1 MRQAIRVARRGI
13 GSTHP
18 NPRVGAVVLR
28 GRELVASG
36 YHLRAGEAHAEV
48 RALDRAAVL
57 AQGAT
62 LVVTLEPCAHFGRTP
77 PCVDAIVR
85 SGVRRVVIG
94 MRDPNPL
101 VDGRGIDRLR
111 RGGLDVEVGLLE
123 SECRALNP
131 PYLKQLETGLPWV
144 TLKAML
150 SLDGRMASESGE
162 SRGLGGEAEQ
172 RLAHRLRAE
181 SDAVL
186 VGVGTVLADD
196 PLLTV
201 RLARGKTPLRV
212 VLDSTL
218 RTPSGARLLAAA
230 EESPVL
236 FATTSRGKSRVRELE
251 ARGASVWVFEPAAD
265 GRVPLV
271 PLLRRLAGDGRYAL
285 LVEGGAAVHTSF
297 LREGLA
303 DRIAVGVAPKILGGA
318 RVSSLAG
325 DLGRSRLSEAIAL
338 ESLEVRRVGRDLWIE
353 GRIERNGASHV

>member
-1 MRQAIRVARRGI
+1 MRQAIRAARRGI

-28 GRELVASG
+28 GRECVASG

-48 RALDRAAVL
+48 RALERAGEL
-57 AQGAT
+57 ASGAT
-62 LVVTLEPCAHFGRTP
+62 LVVTLEPCAHQGRTP
-77 PCVDAIVR
+77 PCVDAIAR

-101 VDGRGIDRLR
+101 VDGRGIERLR
-111 RGGLDVEVGLLE
+111 REGLDVEVGILE
-123 SECRALNP
+123 SDCRALNP

-218 RTPSGARLLAAA
+218 RTPLGARLLAST
-230 EESPVL
+230 EESPIV
-236 FATTSRGKSRVRELE
+236 FATTSRGKSRIRELE
-251 ARGASVWVFEPAAD
+251 ARGAMVWVFDPAAD

-271 PLLRRLAGDGRYAL
+271 PLLRRLADDGRFAV

-303 DRIAVGVAPKILGGA
+303 DRIAVGIAPVILGGA
-318 RVSSLAG
+318 KASSLAG

-353 GRIERNGASHV
+353 GMIDRNGASRV